1 MEALI
6 PQDWKS
12 KKLQDVCRMY
22 SGTTPSRS
30 DAKNFSGK
38 NVWVSS
44 GELKEK
50 YIHSSKELISDEAIL
65 NTALSVLQPGT
76 VIIAIYGLEASGIRG
91 TASITAIPC
100 TISQACMAFYDF
112 ESSVYNEYFYYW
124 YIFNG
129 PIIGRRYA
137 QGTKQQNLS
146 SEILSSFPICLPPIA
161 EQRKIAEILSA
172 QDRVIELKT
181 KLLKEKK
188 RLKKYLCQT
197 LLSGKRRFPSY
208 HEPWNKVCLSSILKE
223 KTINCKNQNLRVY
236 SVSVDVGV
244 VDQIEHL
251 GRSYAARDIS
261 KYTVVEKGDVIYT
274 KSPTGLFPFG
284 IVKQSQMDASGAVS
298 PLYAVYSPKSIE
310 LGYLLHTY
318 FSYPLNTTNY
328 LKSLIQR
335 GPKNTVSISNSDFLK
350 KALHLP
356 VDKDEIARLS
366 DLFKQIDTEI
376 RIMANNIEQ
385 ENLKKKALMQQ
396 LLTGKI
402 RVTV

>member
-1 MEALI
+1 MTDWIRVKLSDCLARVERPVNVVQDKHYTQIGIRSHGKGVFHKEAVTGEELGNKAVYWVDPDCFVLNI
-6 PQDWKS
+6 VFAWEQAVGKTTSSEAGMIASHRFP
-12 KKLQDVCRMY
+12 MY
-22 SGTTPSRS
+22 RPK
-30 DAKNFSGK
+30 DNL
-38 NVWVSS
+38 VDID
-44 GELKEK
+44 
-50 YIHSSKELISDEAIL
+50 YLISFFMTKRGKE
-65 NTALSVLQPGT
+65 V
-76 VIIAIYGLEASGIRG
+76 LEA
-91 TASITAIPC
+91 ASPGGAGRNRTLGQERFLNSVIT
-100 TISQACMAFYDF
+100 
-112 ESSVYNEYFYYW
+112 
-124 YIFNG
+124 
-129 PIIGRRYA
+129 
-137 QGTKQQNLS
+137 
-146 SEILSSFPICLPPIA
+146 LPPIA

-172 QDRVIELKT
+172 QDRIIELKT
-181 KLLKEKK
+181 KLLEEKK
-188 RLKKYLCQT
+188 RLKKYLCQV

-335 GPKNTVSISNSDFLK
+335 GPKNTMSISNSDFLK

-366 DLFKQIDTEI
+366 DLFKQIDIEI

>member
-1 MEALI
+1 MYYRDMDIKRLGDIAKISSGSTPARNNQDFWNGDI
-6 PQDWKS
+6 P
-12 KKLQDVCRMY
+12 
-22 SGTTPSRS
+22 
-30 DAKNFSGK
+30 
-38 NVWVSS
+38 WVST
-44 GELKEK
+44 GEL
-50 YIHSSKELISDEAIL
+50 SSGFVNETREHVSLRAVHESSLKLL
-65 NTALSVLQPGT
+65 KPGT
-76 VIIAIYGLEASGIRG
+76 LLMAMYGQGKTRGIVSRLNI
-91 TASITAIPC
+91 TATTNQACASIEIKKDEPSYVYYFLQFRYES
-100 TISQACMAFYDF
+100 IRKLSNGGSQ
-112 ESSVYNEYFYYW
+112 E
-124 YIFNG
+124 
-129 PIIGRRYA
+129 
-137 QGTKQQNLS
+137 NLS
-146 SEILSSFPICLPPIA
+146 TEIIKKIKISLPPIA

-172 QDRVIELKT
+172 QDRIIELKT
-181 KLLKEKK
+181 KLLEEKK

-335 GPKNTVSISNSDFLK
+335 GPKNTMSISNSDFLK

-366 DLFKQIDTEI
+366 DLFKQIDIEI